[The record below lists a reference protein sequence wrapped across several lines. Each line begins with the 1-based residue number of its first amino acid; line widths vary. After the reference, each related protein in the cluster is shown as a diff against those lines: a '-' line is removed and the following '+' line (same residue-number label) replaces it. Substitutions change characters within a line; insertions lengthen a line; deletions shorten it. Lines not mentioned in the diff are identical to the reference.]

1 VFRRALQPTDAG
13 ADLLSESLL
22 GSAVRVVKEGGG
34 GSALVAS
41 KFPVDVQFYCH
52 PHIDFPVVAV

>member
-1 VFRRALQPTDAG
+1 
-13 ADLLSESLL
+13 
-22 GSAVRVVKEGGG
+22 
-34 GSALVAS
+34 VAS